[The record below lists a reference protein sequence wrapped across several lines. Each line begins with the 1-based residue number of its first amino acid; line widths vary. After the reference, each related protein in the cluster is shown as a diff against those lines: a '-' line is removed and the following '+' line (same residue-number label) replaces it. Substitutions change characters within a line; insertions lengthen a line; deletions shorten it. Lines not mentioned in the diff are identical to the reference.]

1 MTGKPTYDYLR
12 DPDAIYRLSFQMIRD
27 EVDLSH
33 LPPGIDELAL
43 RLIHASAMPD
53 ILPDLVWTA
62 DLPLAVH
69 DALRAGKPILSDV
82 DMVAYGVIRSRLP
95 ANNPVLSFLN
105 TPEAREIGRTKQI
118 TRSAAA
124 VELWLP
130 HLAGA
135 VVVIGNAPT
144 ALFRLLELLDEGAPK
159 PAAILGFPVGFVGA
173 AESKQALIDAAPEG
187 VAFATLKGRR
197 GGSAMAAAAINAL
210 ATWEPAK
217 DAPAKEKVAP

>member
-1 MTGKPTYDYLR
+1 MMAYDYLR
-12 DPDAIYRLSFQMIRD
+12 DPDAIYRLSFELIRA

-43 RLIHASAMPD
+43 RLIHACAMPE
-53 ILPDLVWTA
+53 ILPDLAWTP
-62 DLPLAVH
+62 DLPAAVH
-69 DALRAGKPILSDV
+69 TALRRGRPILSDV

-95 ANNPVLSFLN
+95 ADNRVLSFLN

-124 VELWLP
+124 VELWIP
-130 HLAGA
+130 HLDGA

-144 ALFRLLELLDEGAPK
+144 ALFRLLEMLNDEGAPK

-173 AESKQALIDAAPEG
+173 AESKQALIDHAPEG
-187 VAFATLKGRR
+187 VAWATLKGRR

-210 ATWEPAK
+210 ATWEP
-217 DAPAKEKVAP
+217 EKRP

>member
-1 MTGKPTYDYLR
+1 MMAYDYLR
-12 DPDAIYRLSFQMIRD
+12 DPDAIYRLSFELIRA

-33 LPPGIDELAL
+33 LPPGIDELSL
-43 RLIHASAMPD
+43 RLIHACAMPE
-53 ILPDLVWTA
+53 ILPDLAWTP
-62 DLPLAVH
+62 DLPMAVH
-69 DALRAGKPILSDV
+69 TALQSGRPILSDV

-95 ANNPVLSFLN
+95 ADNRVLSFLN

-124 VELWLP
+124 VELWIP
-130 HLAGA
+130 HLDGA

-144 ALFRLLELLDEGAPK
+144 ALFRLLEMLNDEGAPK

-173 AESKQALIDAAPEG
+173 AESKQALIDHAPDG
-187 VAFATLKGRR
+187 VAWATLKGRR

-210 ATWEPAK
+210 ATWSPA
-217 DAPAKEKVAP
+217 

>member
-1 MTGKPTYDYLR
+1 MTAYDYLR
-12 DPDAIYRLSFQMIRD
+12 DPDAIYRLSFELIRR

-33 LPPGIDELAL
+33 LPPGIDEMAL
-43 RLIHASAMPD
+43 RLIHACAMPD
-53 ILPDLVWTA
+53 ILPDLVWTP
-62 DLPLAVH
+62 DLPAAVH
-69 DALRAGKPILSDV
+69 RALQAGKPILSDV

-95 ANNPVLSFLN
+95 KDNPVLSFLN
-105 TPEAREIGRTKQI
+105 TPEAGAIGREKQI

-124 VELWLP
+124 VELWQP

-144 ALFRLLELLDEGAPK
+144 ALFRLLELLDAGSPR

-173 AESKQALIDAAPEG
+173 AESKQALIDARPDG

-197 GGSAMAAAAINAL
+197 GGSAIAAAAINAL
-210 ATWEPAK
+210 AAWEPAH
-217 DAPAKEKVAP
+217 D

>member
-1 MTGKPTYDYLR
+1 MMSYDYLR
-12 DPDAIYRLSFQMIRD
+12 DPDAIYRLSFDLIRR

-43 RLIHASAMPD
+43 RLIHACAMPD
-53 ILPDLVWTA
+53 ILPDLVWTG
-62 DLPLAVH
+62 DLPRAVH
-69 DALRAGKPILSDV
+69 GALHAGRPILSDV

-95 ANNPVLSFLN
+95 ADNPVLSFLN
-105 TPEAREIGRTKQI
+105 TPEARAIGQQKQI

-124 VELWLP
+124 VELWAP
-130 HLAGA
+130 HMEGA

-144 ALFRLLELLDEGAPK
+144 ALFRLLELLQDAAMPR

-173 AESKQALIDAAPEG
+173 AESKQALIEASPKG
-187 VAFATLKGRR
+187 VAYATLKGRR

-210 ATWEPAK
+210 AAWEP
-217 DAPAKEKVAP
+217 

>member
-1 MTGKPTYDYLR
+1 MAYDYLR
-12 DPDAIYRLSFQMIRD
+12 DPDAIYRLSFELIRA

-43 RLIHASAMPD
+43 RLIHACAMPE
-53 ILPDLVWTA
+53 ILPDLAWTP
-62 DLPLAVH
+62 DLPAAVH
-69 DALRAGKPILSDV
+69 TALQSGRPILSDV

-95 ANNPVLSFLN
+95 ADNRVLSFLN

-124 VELWLP
+124 VELWIP
-130 HLAGA
+130 HLDGA

-144 ALFRLLELLDEGAPK
+144 ALFRLLEMLNDEGAPK

-173 AESKQALIDAAPEG
+173 AESKQALIDHAPDG
-187 VAFATLKGRR
+187 VAWATLKGRR

-210 ATWEPAK
+210 ATWSPA
-217 DAPAKEKVAP
+217 